1 MGRGL
6 KPNIWI
12 RQMTWATRY
21 GIWLGK
27 RREQDRIIDI
37 IKRYKYKPGFTY
49 ENLEYMIQKD
59 NETVV
64 LLTKEEQK

>member
-1 MGRGL
+1 MGRKL

-12 RQMTWATRY
+12 RQLIWATNY

-27 RREQDRIIDI
+27 RREQDRILEL
-37 IKRYKYKPGFTY
+37 IKRYKYKPAFTY

-59 NETVV
+59 NETMVF
-64 LLTKEEQK
+64 LTEEE